1 MKSNRSKTHP
11 DLLVRVWQEVSR
23 HLELAAVLDT
33 LIETLKPVVDIK
45 LIDVLKLDVR
55 RCDLESIT
63 IARRDRIKPMPGR
76 RIGLTREQFDA
87 LMRWCRT
94 ERLAFAHAKTQWP
107 AALAP
112 LQEFHAAS
120 DVMIAVLGHPAASGE
135 AASMGIVVIAAKR
148 GTLNEDAEALLADL
162 IDPLSA
168 AFENDARLRE
178 LVQLRAAAEADRQSL
193 LHRLGREKL
202 SDEIIGAQGGLRQV
216 LTRVDQVARS
226 DSSVLLLG
234 ETGSGKEVIARAVH
248 DRSLR
253 AGAPFIRV
261 NCGAIAPELIDSEL
275 FGHEKGSF
283 TGAFARRRGWF
294 EQADG
299 GTLFLDE
306 VGELPPPVQVRLL
319 RVLQDGSLYRLGSE
333 QAIHVDVRVIA
344 ATHRDL
350 AAMVREGGFR
360 EDLWYR
366 IAVFPIL
373 IPPLRDRLEDIPA
386 LAQHFARRAS
396 LKLGLHPQ
404 PPTESDIA
412 LLSSYAWPGNVREMA
427 SVIERAAI
435 LGEGHRLEIATA
447 LGLSSQPR
455 RASERSSGGQGEFA
469 TLDQAMIEHIH
480 AALTRTRGKIEGP
493 RGAARLLGINPYTLR
508 SRMRKLGVDPRP
520 FREL

>member
-1 MKSNRSKTHP
+1 
-11 DLLVRVWQEVSR
+11 
-23 HLELAAVLDT
+23 
-33 LIETLKPVVDIK
+33 
-45 LIDVLKLDVR
+45 
-55 RCDLESIT
+55 
-63 IARRDRIKPMPGR
+63 
-76 RIGLTREQFDA
+76 
-87 LMRWCRT
+87 
-94 ERLAFAHAKTQWP
+94 
-107 AALAP
+107 
-112 LQEFHAAS
+112 
-120 DVMIAVLGHPAASGE
+120 
-135 AASMGIVVIAAKR
+135 
-148 GTLNEDAEALLADL
+148 
-162 IDPLSA
+162 
-168 AFENDARLRE
+168 
-178 LVQLRAAAEADRQSL
+178 
-193 LHRLGREKL
+193 
-202 SDEIIGAQGGLRQV
+202 
-216 LTRVDQVARS
+216 
-226 DSSVLLLG
+226 
-234 ETGSGKEVIARAVH
+234 
-248 DRSLR
+248 
-253 AGAPFIRV
+253 
-261 NCGAIAPELIDSEL
+261 
-275 FGHEKGSF
+275 
-283 TGAFARRRGWF
+283 
-294 EQADG
+294 
-299 GTLFLDE
+299 
-306 VGELPPPVQVRLL
+306 
-319 RVLQDGSLYRLGSE
+319 
-333 QAIHVDVRVIA
+333 VIA